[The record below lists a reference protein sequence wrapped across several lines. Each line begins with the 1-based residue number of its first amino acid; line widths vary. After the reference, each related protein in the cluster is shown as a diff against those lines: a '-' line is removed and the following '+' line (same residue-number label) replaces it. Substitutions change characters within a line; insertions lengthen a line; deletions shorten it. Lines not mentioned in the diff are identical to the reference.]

1 MLHQARFGGT
11 SVNINRAWALQ
22 VKNSPLW
29 CFLQNTDC
37 HTEWYTLKL
46 KSVSDRLP
54 MFTIHCLFQSS
65 SVWYIRLFLTCC
77 LPDIFL
83 PRAVCPTVYRLTN
96 PGHCCSSS
104 MKHKQSPQNSTQGFV
119 VPFPLFAF
127 PLFLFTSINVVFLLL
142 FFLFSGIHFL
152 RNISAN

>member
-11 SVNINRAWALQ
+11 SVNINRAWALR

-29 CFLQNTDC
+29 SFLQNTDC
-37 HTEWYTLKL
+37 HTESYTLKL

-96 PGHCCSSS
+96 PGHYSSS

-127 PLFLFTSINVVFLLL
+127 PLFSFTSIVVVFLLL
-142 FFLFSGIHFL
+142 LSLFSGIHFL